1 MQMLDTVSP
10 LKTLGRGYAIIRDN
24 SDKILSSVDQ
34 VSAGDTVKGQL
45 TDGELILA
53 VTATTTKSL

>member
-45 TDGELILA
+45 TYGELILA

>member
-1 MQMLDTVSP
+1 MQMKVTVSP
-10 LKTLGRGYAIIRDN
+10 IKPLDGGVAIIRDRAK
-24 SDKILSSVDQ
+24 KILSVVVE
-34 VSAGDTVKGQL
+34 VSAVNTVKGQL

>member
-1 MQMLDTVSP
+1 
-10 LKTLGRGYAIIRDN
+10 LGRGYAIIRDN

>member
-10 LKTLGRGYAIIRDN
+10 LKTLCRGYAIIRDN